1 MAESRKSIP
10 FDNFGTPA
18 VSIPPRLAMTFH
30 ARPQNRLRYQRRRTC
45 RKGYR
50 LISNMGKGL
59 PSLSRSLRLNTRNP
73 IRS

>member
-1 MAESRKSIP
+1 MASAIKGRQYA
-10 FDNFGTPA
+10 TPM
-18 VSIPPRLAMTFH
+18 SPPIANHITQTRLAPV
-30 ARPQNRLRYQRRRTC
+30 PQ
-45 RKGYR
+45 GYR